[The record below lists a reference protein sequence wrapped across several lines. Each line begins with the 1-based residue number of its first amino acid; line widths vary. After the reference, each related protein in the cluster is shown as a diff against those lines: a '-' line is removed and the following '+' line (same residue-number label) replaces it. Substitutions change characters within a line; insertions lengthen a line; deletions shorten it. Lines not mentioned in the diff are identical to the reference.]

1 MDFAILMSLNSMYLA
16 KAFVLKEDIYYLGEA
31 LSPALFKILLST
43 GIQLPVKPFF
53 RHISY
58 RNPTYGRDFC

>member
-1 MDFAILMSLNSMYLA
+1 MYLA